1 MLVLMF
7 FSGSTYLFAFTVL
20 FLGIDS
26 LVRYKK
32 GIKIFAIVIILTL
45 ILSSIKV
52 FPLIEFLNHPQL
64 VSSSLDQDT
73 GFGYNGIGFFK
84 AIVTPP
90 GRYNYQDKI
99 DQNKYYWFEYSMYL
113 GWIGLALIIGGI
125 WVAYKKRASYL
136 ITLII
141 TIIISF
147 GENFP
152 INIWKLIHL
161 LPFFESLKVPSRL
174 NIFIIFLLAIFIA
187 ESIDYLKKYKWIQIL
202 ASIALVMS
210 LLLTNISIYKG
221 AFDINPPPVIDAEFS
236 QGINTDTLTTNPLTG
251 WSYEMYSFFLQNKGT
266 INCYEKLRWDTN
278 VEESQVEVDYW
289 SPNKVVVSEETTLN
303 QNFATG
309 WHGENKNDLL
319 VGKDVVYYLPSSFI
333 IGSVITFTVLL
344 ISILIFRKKWK

>member
-1 MLVLMF
+1 
-7 FSGSTYLFAFTVL
+7 
-20 FLGIDS
+20 
-26 LVRYKK
+26 
-32 GIKIFAIVIILTL
+32 
-45 ILSSIKV
+45 
-52 FPLIEFLNHPQL
+52 
-64 VSSSLDQDT
+64 
-73 GFGYNGIGFFK
+73 
-84 AIVTPP
+84 
-90 GRYNYQDKI
+90 
-99 DQNKYYWFEYSMYL
+99 
-113 GWIGLALIIGGI
+113 
-125 WVAYKKRASYL
+125 
-136 ITLII
+136 
-141 TIIISF
+141 
-147 GENFP
+147 
-152 INIWKLIHL
+152 
-161 LPFFESLKVPSRL
+161 
-174 NIFIIFLLAIFIA
+174 
-187 ESIDYLKKYKWIQIL
+187 
-202 ASIALVMS
+202 MS